1 MNFNNVIE
9 AKIKDSIECMKKLI
23 DSQTDIINKAANVMI
38 EAVKKSKCIYW
49 FGNGGSAADAQ
60 HLSCELVNRFYLNR
74 KALSSISFSENI
86 AVLTAIANDF
96 SFNEIFSR
104 QVEAF
109 VKEGDITVG
118 LSTSGNSENVI
129 NGIKKA
135 RELKSV
141 TIAFTGETGGD
152 LKGLADITINIPSN
166 DTPLVQ
172 QCHIMAGHILCYIIE
187 KEIFKT
193 GADK

>member
-1 MNFNNVIE
+1 MNFNSEIE
-9 AKIKDSIECMKKLI
+9 AKINDSIACMKKLI
-23 DSQTDIINKAANVMI
+23 DSQTKIINKAAIVMI
-38 EAVKKSKCIYW
+38 DAVKRSKCIYW

-74 KALSSISFSENI
+74 KALSSISFTENI
-86 AVLTAIANDF
+86 ANLTAIANDY

-104 QVEAF
+104 QAEAF
-109 VKEGDITVG
+109 IKEGDIAVG

-135 RELKSV
+135 KELKAL
-141 TIAFTGETGGD
+141 TIAFTGETGGK
-152 LKGLADITINIPSN
+152 LKGLADITINVPSK
-166 DTPLVQ
+166 DTPLIQ
-172 QCHIMAGHILCYIIE
+172 QCHILAGHILCYLIE

-193 GADK
+193 GEKK